1 MEMEIVPCA
10 TPPVL
15 ERCYIGCAVLNN
27 FRGHANVE
35 IHLFRSGAT
44 DAELASLQRK
54 DLVGPPD
61 PAAPPEALAGAT
73 EEAALRSI
81 LECFTYEECQKLA
94 QWLEKR
100 YGAQI
105 RKLILCPMD
114 FPVPLGVGP
123 LASYPQTRNSG
134 FINFDEAK
142 NYDLPFAV
150 KAYYELT

>member
-10 TPPVL
+10 TPPLL
-15 ERCYIGCAVLNN
+15 ERCHIGYAVLSN
-27 FRGHANVE
+27 FRGHADVE
-35 IHLFRSGAT
+35 IHLFRSGASE
-44 DAELASLQRK
+44 AELEDLRGK

-61 PAAPPEALAGAT
+61 PSAPPQALAGAT

-81 LECFTYEECQKLA
+81 LECFTYAECQQLA
-94 QWLEKR
+94 AYLQKHYEQ
-100 YGAQI
+100 QI

-123 LASYPQTRNSG
+123 LASYPQTRTSG
-134 FINFDEAK
+134 FVNFDEAQ

-150 KAYYELT
+150 KAYYELS